1 MVLVSVSTSQTS
13 VHKKRKISEVLYFT
27 MQVRVRHM
35 IVKAMEDRY
44 PKWGED
50 KPPDDLDNMIVDILN
65 DQLNDKFWD
74 VVPLTKCQ
82 KRKTQVS
89 APSVPEREESHT
101 DMPINNNIIQKLVEA
116 VNNLS
121 GRVETMDVSVAERV
135 TKTLEAS
142 VQAQV
147 EARMALFETEMK
159 NKMAILEE
167 DINVLKGK
175 DEEKVTSNAG
185 NSKAHEDDDACSN
198 TMSWMVQTKKGSVDG
213 LPIQRVVKKEKKINK
228 TMPGKK
234 VKIEKPFSIPQQ
246 SISTEDWE
254 DHLKWQKSVK
264 CRLALE
270 ALASIL
276 EEPTRKRKTK
286 LTKTQ
291 VFPYV
296 GNSTVKRIV
305 SGKTVSKESYDPL
318 AKVAPEKL
326 KKVLDFIKS
335 DLEDAESGYGDR
347 SARFYLTLLLP
358 REAWPTK
365 NYGWLH
371 DSHMAAAM
379 HMFHR
384 RSMQSQSPY
393 YSPRIA
399 FLDCW
404 FVNSWVNDYKKYDE
418 TNELPEY
425 FSMAFNGEYP
435 AEFVTGKKW
444 LKDVDSLFLCH
455 HVNGDHWVIHV
466 YDSIRTWVP
475 DKKMQEECMPF
486 TKMLPALLN
495 KMVDPKLRTKPDK
508 QFTNRRFLLIFGWYF
523 LVLGCVIWMFNVDG
537 YFV

>member
-1 MVLVSVSTSQTS
+1 
-13 VHKKRKISEVLYFT
+13 
-27 MQVRVRHM
+27 M

-89 APSVPEREESHT
+89 APSVPERVDTSPSTKRRKEKETAPEMEESHT
-101 DMPINNNIIQKLVEA
+101 DMPINNSIIQKLVEA

-198 TMSWMVQTKKGSVDG
+198 TMSWMVQTKKGSADS
-213 LPIQRVVKKEKKINK
+213 LPIKRVVKKEKKINK

-234 VKIEKPFSIPQQ
+234 VKIEKTFSIPQLNDQ

-254 DHLKWQKSVK
+254 NHLKWQKSVK

-270 ALASIL
+270 ALASSL

-291 VFPYV
+291 VFSYV
-296 GNSTVKRIV
+296 GNSTMKRII

-384 RSMQSQSPY
+384 RSIQSQSPY

-399 FLDCW
+399 FHDRW

-418 TNELPEY
+418 TNELPEH

-455 HVNGDHWVIHV
+455 H
-466 YDSIRTWVP
+466 
-475 DKKMQEECMPF
+475 
-486 TKMLPALLN
+486 N
-495 KMVDPKLRTKPDK
+495 KMVDPKLRTNPDK
-508 QFTNRRFLLIFGWYF
+508 QFTYRRYKKIPQ
-523 LVLGCVIWMFNVDG
+523 NE
-537 YFV
+537 

>member
-1 MVLVSVSTSQTS
+1 MASSSGTKKYPPRLYEIGKTPIQSRSMNHSCLLSNLQAMKESV
-13 VHKKRKISEVLYFT
+13 
-27 MQVRVRHM
+27 
-35 IVKAMEDRY
+35 
-44 PKWGED
+44 GED
-50 KPPDDLDNMIVDILN
+50 
-65 DQLNDKFWD
+65 
-74 VVPLTKCQ
+74 
-82 KRKTQVS
+82 
-89 APSVPEREESHT
+89 EESHT
-101 DMPINNNIIQKLVEA
+101 DMPIINNIIQKLVEA
-116 VNNLS
+116 VDNLS

-135 TKTLEAS
+135 IKTLEAS

-167 DINVLKGK
+167 DMNVLKGK

-185 NSKAHEDDDACSN
+185 NFKAHEDDDACSN
-198 TMSWMVQTKKGSVDG
+198 TMLND
-213 LPIQRVVKKEKKINK
+213 
-228 TMPGKK
+228 
-234 VKIEKPFSIPQQ
+234 Q
-246 SISTEDWE
+246 SISTEGWE
-254 DHLKWQKSVK
+254 NHLKWQKSVK
-264 CRLALE
+264 CRVALE
-270 ALASIL
+270 ALASSL

-318 AKVAPEKL
+318 DKVAPEKL

-384 RSMQSQSPY
+384 RSMQSQSPFC
-393 YSPRIA
+393 SPRIA
-399 FLDCW
+399 FPDRW
-404 FVNSWVNDYKKYDE
+404 FVNSWVNDYKKFGE

-455 HVNGDHWVIHV
+455 HVNGDHWVALHINLQKQVIHV

-508 QFTNRRFLLIFGWYF
+508 QFTYRRYKKIPQNDDPGDCGLYTLKYIEC
-523 LVLGCVIWMFNVDG
+523 LALGYN
-537 YFV
+537 FVGLSDQIIPAMRLKMAAEIYDEVAMED